1 MLVRAS
7 AVEPSTMATPRNAQP
22 SGEILL
28 NTISSLIT
36 GLPTAAALVC
46 LAISGQWRRHGYLTG
61 YLLVSAVTNLS
72 CVAWPE
78 LWTPMAYVLLDGWQG
93 SMLALAALQ
102 AGRRAFGSV
111 ERLPAHAW
119 PIACRKAL
127 ALVGSFFV
135 VGLMMLEV
143 MPTPPGGH
151 WGFRGLIV
159 ADLAVAAVI
168 AETRHA
174 MNLYGVRPDP
184 VVGEAL
190 TGLAICRVLQ
200 AAAFIFVESS
210 LTVGYGIAWFA
221 SFVYVLTMLWICSAC
236 RGPR

>member
-7 AVEPSTMATPRNAQP
+7 AVEPSTIAAPRNTQP

-28 NTISSLIT
+28 NTMSSLIT

-102 AGRRAFGSV
+102 SSRLAFGSV
-111 ERLPAHAW
+111 EGLPARAW
-119 PIACRKAL
+119 PVAC
-127 ALVGSFFV
+127 
-135 VGLMMLEV
+135 
-143 MPTPPGGH
+143 
-151 WGFRGLIV
+151 
-159 ADLAVAAVI
+159 
-168 AETRHA
+168 
-174 MNLYGVRPDP
+174 
-184 VVGEAL
+184 
-190 TGLAICRVLQ
+190 
-200 AAAFIFVESS
+200 
-210 LTVGYGIAWFA
+210 
-221 SFVYVLTMLWICSAC
+221 
-236 RGPR
+236 